1 MRMKSSHVKIGLV
14 PLDIAPCGYLDIIL
28 VAFVVVVWHVKLQC
42 PEPHWNDDGGEHGDQ
57 QGSRRFDPCVFPK
70 RLNLGYRFVLYP
82 SNTTTSEHRALLI
95 SYVTRMTH
103 LHRAVEPT
111 SS

>member
-14 PLDIAPCGYLDIIL
+14 PLDIAQCGYLDIIL

-42 PEPHWNDDGGEHGDQ
+42 PESHWNDDGASMS
-57 QGSRRFDPCVFPK
+57 SRRFDSCVFPK

-103 LHRAVEPT
+103 LYRAVEPT